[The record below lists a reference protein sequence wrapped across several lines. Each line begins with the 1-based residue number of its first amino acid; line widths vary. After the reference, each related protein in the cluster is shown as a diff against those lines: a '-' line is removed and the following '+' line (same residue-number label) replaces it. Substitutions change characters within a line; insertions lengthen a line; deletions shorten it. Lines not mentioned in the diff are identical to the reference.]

1 MDRNAL
7 RTDIVL
13 DPHTQNRE
21 VLEAAADDAEL
32 RALLEIAREVDDG
45 LHEALD
51 VIPVPQRL
59 RERLMALPDI
69 DDGADV
75 ATTREPE
82 PHAPQLR
89 AVFQRFRVAIALAVI
104 ILIASGFSLF
114 LPGPGG

>member
-1 MDRNAL
+1 MDRNTL

-21 VLEAAADDAEL
+21 VLDAAADEAEL

-51 VIPVPQRL
+51 AIPVPQRL

-69 DDGADV
+69 DDGADL

-104 ILIASGFSLF
+104 ILIATGFSLF